1 MDGPQVQML
10 DQNKDKDKDKQP
22 SVSGPQ
28 SNLGTNT
35 QPATPVGQS
44 TPGTGAAQPQQVK
57 PASKGTGFVGVRR
70 LLGAS
75 AGSRLGQQVGGR
87 VQQAGEQARA
97 GIAGAR
103 QEFQQKAGRAG
114 EQMQQQ
120 AGAAKEAVSGIL
132 GATGATVA
140 PSAEQQAAFQQIATG
155 QYTGPRE
162 LTGTEQL
169 ASKAYEAQQLGKLAG
184 TAGGRQELLQQQ
196 FGQRGGYGSR
206 LSALDALILGK
217 TGGRQLAQ
225 AKAGTTGLEK
235 ELATGEMAAAEQAKA
250 LQAQASGLGR
260 EVLGEIGRG
269 ATGLKAAAEKRFG
282 ELKTGQEEDIKAAV
296 EGLQKGEVSE
306 ELASKLGLK
315 EGQFLGQF
323 SEQELKDIISKG
335 ELPTLATSVSKEDFA
350 KMEALKKLGGGIA
363 QSQLAASLSPFKTE
377 EAGKYDPMKSIRFAE
392 TAAGESAFD
401 VAQRGKK
408 SEYERQLGEAQ
419 TAQTQLKGAK
429 QHIEGQLDRILQGLR
444 SESAA
449 GVQSGR
455 THDLDWKKIG
465 MQDVMAMDPYR
476 AGLVDREGRITF
488 GPQAGMQVQGQAA
501 TIRDLLSKLGG
512 EIEAETAQRISP
524 YQSKL
529 ARTLK
534 IKKAEPK

>member
-1 MDGPQVQML
+1 MD
-10 DQNKDKDKDKQP
+10 
-22 SVSGPQ
+22 
-28 SNLGTNT
+28 
-35 QPATPVGQS
+35 
-44 TPGTGAAQPQQVK
+44 
-57 PASKGTGFVGVRR
+57 
-70 LLGAS
+70 
-75 AGSRLGQQVGGR
+75 
-87 VQQAGEQARA
+87 
-97 GIAGAR
+97 
-103 QEFQQKAGRAG
+103 
-114 EQMQQQ
+114 
-120 AGAAKEAVSGIL
+120 
-132 GATGATVA
+132 A

-206 LSALDALILGK
+206 LSALDALI
-217 TGGRQLAQ
+217 
-225 AKAGTTGLEK
+225 
-235 ELATGEMAAAEQAKA
+235 AEQAKA

-260 EVLGEIGRG
+260 EVLGEIERG
-269 ATGLKAAAEKRFG
+269 ASGVKSAAEADLANLITQQDTDRSEAIKSLQSG
-282 ELKTGQEEDIKAAV
+282 EISED
-296 EGLQKGEVSE
+296 
-306 ELASKLGLK
+306 LAKKLGLR
-315 EGQFLGQF
+315 EGQFLADF
-323 SEQELKDIISKG
+323 SEEELKDLIKKGEMPTLSSSISK
-335 ELPTLATSVSKEDFA
+335 EKFA
-350 KMEALKKLGGGIA
+350 KLQALKQLGGGVA
-363 QSQLAASLSPFKTE
+363 EQKLASSLAPFKAE
-377 EAGKYDPMKSIRFAE
+377 EAGTYDPMKSIGFTE